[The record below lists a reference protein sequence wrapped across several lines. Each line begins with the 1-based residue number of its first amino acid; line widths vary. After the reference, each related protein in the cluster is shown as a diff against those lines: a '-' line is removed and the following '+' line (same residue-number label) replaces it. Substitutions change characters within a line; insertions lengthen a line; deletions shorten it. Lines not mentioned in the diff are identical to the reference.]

1 MNRKI
6 IALFAAFL
14 LVGCNSQSA
23 EQPMQQGDR
32 TDRSVIINIP
42 TASTTGA
49 LYPLGS
55 SVAALWNEK
64 VPYVRANAQASN
76 GGIENLNLLQSGEA
90 QVSMAVISNIYQSA
104 NGMAK
109 FEGRANKNL
118 RIIAG
123 LYYNPNQIVV
133 RDDSDIKN
141 FTDIEGKKFASGSP
155 GSTTED
161 EAKVHFISAGIPYPD
176 GIKAQFIGFTE
187 AIDLMRNKQID
198 GAWIMAGLPTSAVT
212 EMTTTANG
220 RLVGLSSEQI
230 EKLKLE
236 NPWYAEYIIPAN
248 TYKGQTEEIK
258 TTAIKMAMFT
268 SADIP
273 EDVVYDLTKAFW
285 ENLETLQQSNASLK
299 AVSLEQALTDLA
311 DLPLHEGAIRYYKEV
326 GLLNDQQ
333 VSKK

>member
-1 MNRKI
+1 MNKKM
-6 IALFAAFL
+6 IALFAALL
-14 LVGCNSQSA
+14 LVGCGTQSSEIQKGSGERA
-23 EQPMQQGDR
+23 E
-32 TDRSVIINIP
+32 RSVIINIP
-42 TASTTGA
+42 TASTTGT

-55 SVAALWNEK
+55 SIAAMWNEK
-64 VPYVRANAQASN
+64 IPYVRANAQASN
-76 GGIENLNLLQSGEA
+76 GGIENLNLLRSGEA

-104 NGMAK
+104 NGTAK
-109 FEGRANKNL
+109 FEGRANEDL

-133 RDDSDIKN
+133 RDGAGIQEFMDLA
-141 FTDIEGKKFASGSP
+141 GRKFASGSP

-161 EAKVHFISAGIPYPD
+161 EAKVHFLSAGIAYPD

-220 RLVGLSSEQI
+220 RLIGLSEEQI
-230 EKLKLE
+230 AKLRRE
-236 NPWYAEYIIPAN
+236 YPWYAEYTIPAN
-248 TYKGQTEEIK
+248 TYKGQEQEIK

-285 ENLETLQQSNASLK
+285 ENLETLKASNASLQGI
-299 AVSLEQALTDLA
+299 SIEQAVTDLA

-326 GLLNDQQ
+326 GVLE
-333 VSKK
+333 